1 MKLGLFIS
9 QLWLSPFHY
18 YKSRELSLGGRSFVV
33 TKVNGGSSYVRYI
46 IIIHKYDNK
55 NCALACI
62 FLAICMG
69 VHNRVYNMKA
79 NMTKG
84 MYCKGNINT
93 AYINFTLHHTDYTNT
108 LCTITFNPQICTDI
122 CDGAIA
128 FPRDGRLR

>member
-55 NCALACI
+55 NCALACM

-93 AYINFTLHHTDYTNT
+93 AYINFTLQQKPYRLYEHTMHNN
-108 LCTITFNPQICTDI
+108 IQPTDMH
-122 CDGAIA
+122 
-128 FPRDGRLR
+128 